1 MDSYIIFNPSG
12 GSPDRLYK
20 SLTGFFWSGRLELH
34 CSFPLGPTFPS
45 ELCVSHPNTRESFDT
60 TATQLR
66 KHLLA
71 FPWGGETTLTLG
83 PPIDWEDRRFSIEKQ
98 GKRGG
103 ALERWHPRAATFLQK

>member
-45 ELCVSHPNTRESFDT
+45 EFCVSHPNTSESFDT

-71 FPWGGETTLTLG
+71 VSSGG
-83 PPIDWEDRRFSIEKQ
+83 
-98 GKRGG
+98 
-103 ALERWHPRAATFLQK
+103 